1 MHPSGLQ
8 PADIG
13 SADTG
18 ARLREARQAE
28 AATGFARSKF
38 SSFHLICNGKLDFY
52 GAALSAEAEERLRA
66 CETLLDAYARQVFDA
81 HDENR

>member
-1 MHPSGLQ
+1 ML
-8 PADIG
+8 
-13 SADTG
+13 
-18 ARLREARQAE
+18 
-28 AATGFARSKF
+28 
-38 SSFHLICNGKLDFY
+38 SFHLICNGKLDFY